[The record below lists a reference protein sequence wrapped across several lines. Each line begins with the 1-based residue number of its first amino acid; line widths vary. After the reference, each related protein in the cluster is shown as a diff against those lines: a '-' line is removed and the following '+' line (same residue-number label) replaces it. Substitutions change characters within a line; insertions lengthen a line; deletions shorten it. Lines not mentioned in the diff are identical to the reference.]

1 MLPTL
6 TADNVVTKRKS
17 EKLNARLARNIVAR
31 RKELGLTQERLA
43 EQLGVDTET
52 ISRFERG
59 AAAPSLATLEALS
72 IELEVTIA
80 DLLNETGPAP
90 IAEAQLVTSL
100 MRGLKAKEKG
110 FLVDLIKL
118 YCRQHG

>member
-1 MLPTL
+1 M
-6 TADNVVTKRKS
+6 TKRKS
-17 EKLNARLARNIVAR
+17 EKLVARLGRNIVAR

-43 EQLGVDTET
+43 EMLGVDTET

-72 IELEVTIA
+72 QQLEVTIA
-80 DLLNETGPAP
+80 DLLSEVGPAP
-90 IAEAQLVTSL
+90 IAEAQIVTSL

-118 YCRQHG
+118 YCRQHS

>member
-1 MLPTL
+1 
-6 TADNVVTKRKS
+6 VTKRKS
-17 EKLNARLARNIVAR
+17 DKLIARMGKNIVAR
-31 RKELGLTQERLA
+31 RKELGLTQEGLA
-43 EQLGVDTET
+43 ELLGVDTET

-59 AAAPSLATLEALS
+59 AAAPSLATLEALALR
-72 IELEVTIA
+72 LEITIA
-80 DLLNETGPAP
+80 ELLDEEPPAP

-110 FLVDLIKL
+110 FLLDLIKL